1 MYGGIGCAAVS
12 GRTVAGALNIMA
24 SSGKISDFR
33 ALKKAVK
40 KVNEDRKK
48 QEEMRRRA
56 ERQAVSDRELFLKSI
71 GDVTPLERHDR
82 IEPFFS
88 SPQPVPVQ
96 RIADEKQALRDS
108 LSDEFSVESLLETDE
123 ALSYA
128 RNGIG
133 PDVIRKLRRGHWVIQ
148 DQLDLHGMRRDEARE
163 MVVEF
168 LRQATIRGI
177 RCVRIVH
184 GKGLGSINNEPVLKK
199 LVHKWLVQRA
209 DVIAFCQAK
218 PADGGSGAV
227 VVLLKGR

>member
-1 MYGGIGCAAVS
+1 
-12 GRTVAGALNIMA
+12 MA
-24 SSGKISDFR
+24 PSKKISDFS

-40 KVNEDRKK
+40 KVNEEKRK
-48 QEEMRRRA
+48 QEEARKRT
-56 ERQAVSDRELFLKSI
+56 ERQAMSDRELFLKSI
-71 GDVTPLERHDR
+71 GDVTPLDDKDR
-82 IEPFFS
+82 IEPVFT
-88 SPQPVPVQ
+88 SPKPIPVQ
-96 RIADEKQALRDS
+96 RIADEKKVLHES

-123 ALSYA
+123 ALSYT
-128 RNGIG
+128 RDGIG
-133 PDVIRKLRRGHWVIQ
+133 PDVVRKLRRGHWVIQ

-168 LRQATIRGI
+168 LKQAAVRGI

-184 GKGLGSINNEPVLKK
+184 GKGLGSVNNEPVLKK

>member
-1 MYGGIGCAAVS
+1 MVS
-12 GRTVAGALNIMA
+12 
-24 SSGKISDFR
+24 SYKKISDFR
-33 ALKKAVK
+33 TLKKAVK

-48 QEEMRRRA
+48 QEEARLKA
-56 ERQAVSDRELFLKSI
+56 ERQAISDRELFLNSI
-71 GDVTPLERHDR
+71 GDVTPLENHGR
-82 IEPFFS
+82 IELVFS
-88 SPQPVPVQ
+88 SPKPIPVQ

-128 RNGIG
+128 KNGIG
-133 PDVIRKLRRGHWVIQ
+133 PDVVRKLRRGHWVIQ

-163 MVVEF
+163 MIVEF
-168 LRQATIRGI
+168 LRQAAIRGI

-184 GKGLGSINNEPVLKK
+184 GKGLGSVNNEPVLKK

-209 DVIAFCQAK
+209 DVVAFCQAK